1 LTSNGN
7 DITGARGTL
16 YRSLLEP
23 FQFPS
28 TDLNEQFMSG
38 AWGQRLIA
46 NAEIL
51 KYDLPLTDVP
61 MLESSQ
67 DKYQVEF
74 ISLFEVGMG
83 GAPCPLHSGHYSK
96 DRMRTLEEVVRFYGF
111 FEYSPDRSPDR
122 FPDHI
127 TFELEFIAHLADLQ
141 GQAANGQGDALS
153 PLRAQ
158 RDFVTRH
165 LTSWL
170 PQLTANVVQRG
181 QIRFFSQV
189 VTVLNACVAGDQLYL
204 DTRVGEMNLE
214 TSGEY
219 QHG

>member
-1 LTSNGN
+1 MTNSGY
-7 DITGARGTL
+7 DITRARGTL

-28 TDLNEQFMSG
+28 TALTEQFISG
-38 AWGQRLIA
+38 VWGQRLTD

-51 KYDLPLTDVP
+51 KFDLPLTDIPV
-61 MLESSQ
+61 LESDQ

-96 DRMRTLEEVVRFYGF
+96 DRMRTLEEVVRFYQF
-111 FEYSPDRSPDR
+111 FDFSPDRSPDR

-141 GQAANGQGDALS
+141 WQAASGQGDAVS

-170 PQLTANVVQRG
+170 PQLTESVVQRG

-204 DTRVGEMNLE
+204 DARVGEMNLE
-214 TSGEY
+214 MSGEY